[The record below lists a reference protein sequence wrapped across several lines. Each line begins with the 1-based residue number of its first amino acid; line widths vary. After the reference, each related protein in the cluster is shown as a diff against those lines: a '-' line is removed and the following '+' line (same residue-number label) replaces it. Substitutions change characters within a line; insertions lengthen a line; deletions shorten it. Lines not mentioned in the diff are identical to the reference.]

1 MKIENIF
8 NSPKTPSA
16 SVVTEEVF
24 EKLLSTSCFTLER
37 IVSTGQSTPPGQWY
51 DQSQDEWVILLSGS
65 AGLSFETDETEKTE
79 KTEKTVQVL
88 HPGDYIYIPAHQRH
102 RVEWTDSSQ
111 PTVWLA
117 LHYQNKEY

>member
-1 MKIENIF
+1 
-8 NSPKTPSA
+8 
-16 SVVTEEVF
+16 VTEEIF
-24 EKLLSTSCFTLER
+24 EKLFSTSCFTLER

-65 AGLSFETDETEKTE
+65 AGLSFETDETDETDETEKTE

-117 LHYQNKEY
+117 LHYRNKEY